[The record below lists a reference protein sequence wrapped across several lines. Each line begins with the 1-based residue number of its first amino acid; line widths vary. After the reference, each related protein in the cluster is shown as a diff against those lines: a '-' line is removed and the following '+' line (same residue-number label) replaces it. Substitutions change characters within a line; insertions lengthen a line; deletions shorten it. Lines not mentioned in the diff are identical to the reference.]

1 VAGVLP
7 TTRLVFSAHNYPGYS
22 YLHSSDKIKGI
33 LILKGARIELFAL
46 YDNPKRIL
54 FSIVVLSVLLR
65 LAFIGVMRWRDFD
78 DQEEG
83 MIARSLLIGQGY
95 SLNGQPTAHKPP
107 AYTLLLAACLLPFR
121 NEWTPLDYDP
131 SKQYN
136 AHLLDQILKAAT
148 AGLTVLVLFK
158 LGQRVLNTP
167 VASLAALFYAANPLL
182 IVQLI
187 FPGHMVYDMLLFT
200 SLLLFYLRLVEVP
213 SSRRALALGLLM
225 GITLMVNPAIVA
237 FILLAHAWVFFIGL
251 RRQSLAV
258 RLRIL
263 ILSLFVAA
271 LMTAPWAVRNF
282 QVFHQFVPFTSNQ
295 GLELWFG
302 NNPLATGGFYQGP
315 QPKVEGLDLAQ
326 LNEIQHN
333 QALRDEAVDYILRHP
348 VRTIELRIRSL
359 YYFWFGTWQFSR
371 FPAIVTRLWFWGN
384 ASLVCLS
391 LAGLALLA
399 WKERRKSVLP
409 LLLVIGLVLPY
420 LVTHSG
426 DDRYRAGLSPLLML
440 SLAYLVWRGYQALR
454 LFTPAKY

>member
-1 VAGVLP
+1 
-7 TTRLVFSAHNYPGYS
+7 
-22 YLHSSDKIKGI
+22 
-33 LILKGARIELFAL
+33 
-46 YDNPKRIL
+46 
-54 FSIVVLSVLLR
+54 
-65 LAFIGVMRWRDFD
+65 MRWHDID

-95 SLNGQPTAHKPP
+95 SLYGQPTAQKPP

-131 SKQYN
+131 STRYY

-148 AGLTVLVLFK
+148 AGLTVLVLFT
-158 LGQRVLNTP
+158 LGQRVSNTP
-167 VASLAALFYAANPLL
+167 VASLAVLFYAANPIL

-200 SLLLFYLRLVEVP
+200 SLLLVYLRLVEIP
-213 SSRRALALGLLM
+213 SARRALELGLLV

-237 FILLAHAWVFFIGL
+237 FIILAHTWVLFLGL

-263 ILSLFVAA
+263 ILSLLVVA
-271 LMTAPWAVRNF
+271 LITAPWAVRNF

-295 GLELWFG
+295 GLELWYG
-302 NNPLATGGFYQGP
+302 NNPLATGGIYRGP

-326 LNEIQHN
+326 LNEIQRY
-333 QALRDEAVDYILRHP
+333 QALGDEAVDYMLQHP

-371 FPAIVTRLWFWGN
+371 FPAMATRLWFWVN
-384 ASLVCLS
+384 ASLICLS

-399 WKERRKSVLP
+399 WKERRKSLLP
-409 LLLVIGLVLPY
+409 LLLVIGLLLPY
-420 LVTHSG
+420 LVIHSG
-426 DDRYRAGLSPLLML
+426 DDRYRAGLNPLLML
-440 SLAYLVWRGYQALR
+440 SLAYLVWRGFQAWRSL
-454 LFTPAKY
+454 TPAKY